1 MNKGYPIILSGY
13 VAWGLL
19 PLYWAL
25 LVHVPPLEVLLH
37 RMLWAVPFL
46 ILLVILNN
54 RRKNQFIAAFHSWP
68 EIRLLTI
75 SSLFICFNWGL
86 YIWAVANH
94 RVIEASMGYFLTP
107 LLNVIVG
114 LIVFKE
120 KLDSVK
126 VAAIACAAVGVLYYI
141 FKAGIF
147 PWVGLSLGVSFA
159 AYGLLRKKMN
169 TNAVPGLLIETL
181 LLLPFTIALIL
192 WLHSNGNAIFL
203 NDKPSTDIWLF
214 LAGPVT
220 VIPLVLFTTGARL
233 LPMSSVGILFYVT
246 PTLQFLGGVWFFNEV
261 FNQDRLIGFA
271 AIWIGLLI
279 FSYSLL
285 SKQTKNQS
293 EVA

>member
-46 ILLVILNN
+46 ILLVVLNN

-120 KLDSVK
+120 RLDSVK

-159 AYGLLRKKMN
+159 AYGLFRKKMN

-192 WLHSNGNAIFL
+192 WLHINGNAMFL
-203 NDKPSTDIWLF
+203 NDKLSTDMWLF

-261 FNQDRLIGFA
+261 FNQDKLIGFT

-285 SKQTKNQS
+285 SKQAKTAS

>member
-1 MNKGYPIILSGY
+1 MNKGYPIILTGY
-13 VAWGLL
+13 VGWGLF

-25 LVHVPPLEVLLH
+25 LIHVQPLEILLH

-46 ILLVILNN
+46 ILLVALSA
-54 RRKNQFIAAFHSWP
+54 RRKTQVIAAFQSWS
-68 EIRLLTI
+68 ELRLLSI

-114 LIVFKE
+114 LLIFKE
-120 KLDSVK
+120 RLESAK
-126 VAAIACAAVGVLYYI
+126 VAAIGFAAVGVLYYI
-141 FKAGIF
+141 LRAGIF

-159 AYGLLRKKMN
+159 AYGFFRKKME

-181 LLLPFTIALIL
+181 ILLPFTTGLIL
-192 WLHSNGNAIFL
+192 WLHSQGSAMFL
-203 NDKPSTDIWLF
+203 NDSLSTDMWLF

-220 VIPLVLFTTGARL
+220 VIPLVLFTTGARMI
-233 LPMSSVGILFYVT
+233 PMTSVGILFYVT
-246 PTLQFLGGVWFFNEV
+246 PTLQLLCGILFFNEA
-261 FNQDRLIGFA
+261 FNQDKLIGFT

-285 SKQTKNQS
+285 SNQAKS
-293 EVA
+293 RP

>member
-13 VAWGLL
+13 VAWGLF

-25 LVHVPPLEVLLH
+25 LVHIQPLEVLLH

-46 ILLVILNN
+46 ILLVVLNN

-120 KLDSVK
+120 RLDSVK

-159 AYGLLRKKMN
+159 AYGLFRKKMN

-192 WLHSNGNAIFL
+192 WLHINGNAMFL
-203 NDKPSTDIWLF
+203 NDKLSTDMWLF

-261 FNQDRLIGFA
+261 FNQDKLIGFT

-285 SKQTKNQS
+285 SKQAKTAS

>member
-246 PTLQFLGGVWFFNEV
+246 PTLQFLGGVWFFNEA